1 MLTLDL
7 LMRDLK
13 VAVRSLARTKGLA
26 ITVVL
31 TLALGIGANAA
42 IFSVV
47 RGVLLRPLVN
57 RDEDRLLYIR
67 QSAPGYREENSAF
80 SVPEITDL
88 GRDLHRITELGTFS
102 QIDFTVLGLGEPR
115 EVRSGVVDGNYFDV
129 MGLKPVLGRLLG
141 PSDDGPKAQG
151 AVVLTYTFWRNA
163 LHSDPNVLGK
173 TLQLGSFEGSRS
185 GTIVGVV
192 EPSVPYP
199 VETEFFANVV
209 TSPHHL
215 SATMV
220 QGRTHRM
227 TEVFA
232 RLAPNATLEQA
243 RAEVRQV
250 YGAMTAA
257 HPETYKADAHYRV
270 DVSLMHDQIN
280 EKAKTILWVLFAA
293 AGLLFVIACSNVAN
307 LILARTVRRE
317 SELAVRSALGATPFA
332 LRRSLLAES
341 LVLCG
346 SGALAGLLIAWPM
359 VEVLSRYASRFSVRA
374 QGLTLDSSMVW
385 IGVALALIASLFL
398 AFVPRLPAQDVSK
411 GTALTSSGLR
421 VTSGSTRRLRL
432 FAVTQI
438 TASFLLLAGAGALMK
453 TLLTLEQT
461 QAPYDTKNVLAINL
475 PVMSYGRT
483 PLQVAQF
490 YRDARTQVAALPGV
504 EHAAASFSVP
514 WRDTQPLSIALQF
527 AMEGQTPQNGAD
539 YPRAQFRSV
548 SPGYFETLGIPLLAG
563 RDFRDSDR
571 DDSELVVIVSE
582 SLAKRLLN
590 GEDAVNRHI
599 SWNDP
604 VIKFI
609 GISDKPRRIVGVVPD
624 FDDTHIIPQPEMMVY
639 QPNDQ
644 EGWSGRML
652 VKTAGDPHAMIA
664 TITKTI
670 HGVSADQPIEK
681 LATLGD
687 IRAEALTPDKLNAI
701 VFGGFAAVALLI
713 SVVGVA
719 GVLVFSVSGRT
730 REFGIRLALGAQPRH
745 LLTGVIAQGAM
756 MAGAGI
762 VAGALCGYGL
772 ARLATSYFA
781 DMRMPGAVTV
791 AASAGVLLAA
801 AVVASLLPAARAA
814 SIDVIEALRSE

>member
-1 MLTLDL
+1 MNFINEL
-7 LMRDLK
+7 RI
-13 VAVRSLARTKGLA
+13 AVRSLSRVPALWIA
-26 ITVVL
+26 VAL

-47 RGVLLRPLVN
+47 RGVLLRPLNN

-67 QSAPGYREENSAF
+67 QSAPGYGEENSAF
-80 SVPEITDL
+80 SVPEIMDM
-88 GRDLHRITELGTFS
+88 GRDLHTITELGTFS
-102 QIDFTVLGLGEPR
+102 QVDFTVIGLGEPR
-115 EVRSGVVDGNYFDV
+115 EIRSGVVDGTYFDV

-141 PSDDGPKAQG
+141 PGDDGPKAQG
-151 AVVLTYTFWRNA
+151 AVVLTYSFWRNA

-173 TLQLGSFEGSRS
+173 TVELGSYEGNRS
-185 GTIVGVV
+185 ATIVGVV

-227 TEVFA
+227 TEIFA
-232 RLAPNATLEQA
+232 RLAPTATLDSA
-243 RAEVRQV
+243 RSEVRTL
-250 YGAMTAA
+250 YGAMISA

-270 DVSLMHDQIN
+270 DVSRMHDQIN

-317 SELAVRSALGATPFA
+317 SELAVRSALGATRLA

-341 LVLCG
+341 LILCV

-359 VEVLSRYASRFSVRA
+359 VAIVSRYASRFSVRA
-374 QGLTLDSSMVW
+374 QGLTLDSSLVW
-385 IGVALALIASLFL
+385 IGIALALLASLFL
-398 AFVPRLPAQDVSK
+398 AFVPRLPAGDVSH
-411 GTALTSSGLR
+411 GTALTSSGIR
-421 VTSGSTRRLRL
+421 VTAGSTRRLRL

-475 PVMSYGRT
+475 PVMNYGRT
-483 PLQVAQF
+483 PQQVAQF

-504 EHAAASFSVP
+504 EHVATSFSAP
-514 WRDTQPLSIALQF
+514 WRDSQGLGIALQF

-539 YPRAQFRSV
+539 FPRAEFRAV
-548 SPGYFETLGIPLLAG
+548 SPGYFETMGMPILAG
-563 RDFRDSDR
+563 RDFQDSDR
-571 DDSELVVIVSE
+571 PGSEMVVVVNE
-582 SLAKRLLN
+582 TLAKRLLN
-590 GEDAVNRHI
+590 GENAVNRHI

-604 VIKFI
+604 VIQFI
-609 GISDKPRRIVGVVPD
+609 GLSDKPRRIVGVVPD
-624 FDDTHIIPQPEMMVY
+624 LDDIHIIPQPEMMIYV
-639 QPNDQ
+639 PNNQ
-644 EGWSGRML
+644 EEAWNGRML
-652 VKTAGDPHAMIA
+652 VKTAGDPHQMIA

-670 HGVSADQPIEK
+670 RGVSADQPIEK
-681 LATLGD
+681 PATLGD
-687 IRAEALTPDKLNAI
+687 IRGEVLTPDKLNAI

-719 GVLVFSVSGRT
+719 GVLTFSVSGRI
-730 REFGIRLALGAQPRH
+730 REFGIRMALGAQPSRILKNV
-745 LLTGVIAQGAM
+745 LLEGAVIGALGVAVGVVAGFALARAVGKYVVEIRLPGVTPLALSALVILVAAVIA
-756 MAGAGI
+756 
-762 VAGALCGYGL
+762 
-772 ARLATSYFA
+772 
-781 DMRMPGAVTV
+781 
-791 AASAGVLLAA
+791 AA
-801 AVVASLLPAARAA
+801 LPAARASRVDA
-814 SIDVIEALRSE
+814 VEALRAE

>member
-80 SVPEITDL
+80 SVPEIVDL
-88 GRDLHRITELGTFS
+88 GRELHTITELGTFS
-102 QIDFTVLGLGEPR
+102 QVDFTVLGLGEPR
-115 EVRSGVVDGNYFDV
+115 EIRSGVVDGNYFDV
-129 MGLKPVLGRLLG
+129 MGLQPVLGRLLG

-151 AVVLTYTFWRNA
+151 AVVLTYSFWRNA
-163 LHSDPNVLGK
+163 LHSDPTVLGK

-185 GTIVGVV
+185 ATIVGVV

-232 RLAPNATLEQA
+232 RLAPNATLEKA

-257 HPETYKADAHYRV
+257 HPETYKADAHYHI
-270 DVSLMHDQIN
+270 DVSRMHDQIN

-317 SELAVRSALGATPFA
+317 SELAVRSALGATPLA
-332 LRRSLLAES
+332 LRLSLLAES

-346 SGALAGLLIAWPM
+346 SGALAGLVIAWPM

-398 AFVPRLPAQDVSK
+398 AFVPRLPAQDASK

-475 PVMSYGRT
+475 PVMNYGRT
-483 PLQVAQF
+483 PLQVTQF

-539 YPRAQFRSV
+539 YPRAEFRSV

-624 FDDTHIIPQPEMMVY
+624 FDDTHIIPQPEVMIY

-681 LATLGD
+681 PATLGD

-730 REFGIRLALGAQPRH
+730 REVGIRLALGAQPRH
-745 LLTGVIAQGAM
+745 LLTSVIAQGAM
-756 MAGAGI
+756 MAAVGI
-762 VAGALCGYGL
+762 VAGALCGYAL
-772 ARLATSYFA
+772 ARLASSYFA
-781 DMRMPGAVTV
+781 DMRMPGVV
-791 AASAGVLLAA
+791 PVVASAGVLLAA
-801 AVVASLLPAARAA
+801 AIVASFLPAARAA
-814 SIDVIEALRSE
+814 RIDVIQALRSE

>member
-1 MLTLDL
+1 MNFLNE
-7 LMRDLK
+7 LK
-13 VAVRSLARTKGLA
+13 IAVRSLSRVPALWL
-26 ITVVL
+26 TVAL

-47 RGVLLRPLVN
+47 RGVLLRPLAN

-67 QSAPGYREENSAF
+67 QSAPGYGEENSNF
-80 SVPEITDL
+80 SVPEIIDL
-88 GRDLHRITELGTFS
+88 GRDLHTITELGTFS
-102 QIDFTVLGLGEPR
+102 QVDFTVIGLGEPR
-115 EVRSGVVDGNYFDV
+115 EIRAGVVDGTYFDV

-141 PSDDGPKAQG
+141 PSDDGPNAQG
-151 AVVLTYTFWRNA
+151 AVVLTYAFWRNA

-173 TLQLGSFEGSRS
+173 TVQLGSFEGNRS

-199 VETEFFANVV
+199 METEFFANVV

-232 RLAPNATLEQA
+232 RLAPAATLVQA

-250 YGAMTAA
+250 YGAMTSA
-257 HPETYKADAHYRV
+257 HPETYKTDAHYRV

-317 SELAVRSALGATPFA
+317 SELAVRSALGATPLA

-341 LVLCG
+341 LVLCV
-346 SGALAGLLIAWPM
+346 SGAIAGLLIAWPM
-359 VEVLSRYASRFSVRA
+359 VAILARYASRYSVRA
-374 QGLTLDSSMVW
+374 QGLTLDSSLVW
-385 IGVALALIASLFL
+385 IGIALAMISALFL
-398 AFVPRLPAQDVSK
+398 AFVPRLPTGDASQ
-411 GTALTSSGLR
+411 GTALTSSGVR
-421 VTSGSTRRLRL
+421 VTGGSTRRLRL

-461 QAPYDTKNVLAINL
+461 QAPYDTKNVLVFNL
-475 PVMSYGRT
+475 PVMNYGRT

-490 YRDARTQVAALPGV
+490 YRDARAQVAALPSV
-504 EHAAASFSVP
+504 EHVATSFSAP
-514 WRDTQPLSIALQF
+514 WRDGQELGIALQF

-539 YPRAQFRSV
+539 YPRGDFRTV
-548 SPGYFETLGIPLLAG
+548 SPGYFETLGMPILAG
-563 RDFRDSDR
+563 RDFRETDR
-571 DDSELVVIVSE
+571 DGSELVVIVSE

-590 GEDAVNRHI
+590 GEEAVDRHI
-599 SWNDP
+599 SWTDP

-609 GISDKPRRIVGVVPD
+609 GLSDKPRRIVGVVPD
-624 FDDTHIIPQPEMMVY
+624 LDDVHIIPQPKMTIY
-639 QPNDQ
+639 QPANQ
-644 EGWSGRML
+644 EGWYGDRML
-652 VKTAGDPHAMIA
+652 VKTAGDPHQMIA

-670 HGVSADQPIEK
+670 RSVSADQPIEK
-681 LATLGD
+681 PATLGD
-687 IRAEALTPDKLNAI
+687 IRSEILTPDKLNAI

-713 SVVGVA
+713 SIVGVA
-719 GVLVFSVSGRT
+719 GVLAFSVSGRI
-730 REFGIRLALGAQPRH
+730 REFGIRMALGAQPSSILKNV
-745 LLTGVIAQGAM
+745 LLEGAIIGALGVAAGVVAGFALAGVIGKYVAEFKIPGM
-756 MAGAGI
+756 MPLIAS
-762 VAGALCGYGL
+762 ALL
-772 ARLATSYFA
+772 IL
-781 DMRMPGAVTV
+781 V
-791 AASAGVLLAA
+791 AAIIAA
-801 AVVASLLPAARAA
+801 ALPAARAA
-814 SIDVIEALRSE
+814 RVDAVEALRAE